1 MKSIKTLYINAY
13 TGISPAAWWLSLVML
28 INRSGTMVVPFMTL
42 YLTETQHF
50 PIGKASMVMA
60 VFGMGAICGG
70 VLGGKLTDRFGF
82 YNIQLSA
89 LLSGGVMFILLGQV
103 TDFKAICA
111 CTFALALLNE
121 TFRPANATAI
131 AHYSSAET
139 RTRSYSL
146 NRLAVNLGWAAGGAL
161 GGFIA
166 SHSYHLLFWIDGL
179 TNITAALI
187 LLLVL
192 SPARNSATPSHEA
205 KPKPTN
211 TKSAYKDRP
220 YLVFVVLT
228 VLFGMCF
235 FQLFAT
241 MPVYFKQQLHL
252 TPFLIGCVMALN
264 GLLVAAF
271 EMPLVFTLEHN
282 KNYMRFMVWGTILI
296 AMSFLV
302 FNLLP
307 GQLSLAI
314 ISTLFVT
321 IGEMLSMPFMNT
333 YWTSRTTPQNRGQ
346 YAGLYTVAWSV
357 AQIIGPYSGGQIA
370 QHWGYNILWWIVGAL
385 GLICASGMHWL
396 RIRTTAVATT
406 PSAI

>member
-1 MKSIKTLYINAY
+1 
-13 TGISPAAWWLSLVML
+13 
-28 INRSGTMVVPFMTL
+28 
-42 YLTETQHF
+42 
-50 PIGKASMVMA
+50 MA

-70 VLGGKLTDRFGF
+70 VLGGKLTDKFGF

-131 AHYSSAET
+131 AHYSNEET

-146 NRLAVNLGWAAGGAL
+146 NRLAINLGWAAGGAL

-192 SPARNSATPSHEA
+192 SPSRNSATPTHEP
-205 KPKPTN
+205 KPKSVG
-211 TKSAYKDRP
+211 TKSAYNDRP

-228 VLFGMCF
+228 ILFAMCF

-296 AMSFLV
+296 ACSFLV

-321 IGEMLSMPFMNT
+321 VGEMLSMPFMNT
-333 YWTSRTTPQNRGQ
+333 YWISRTTQQNRGQ

-370 QHWGYNILWWIVGAL
+370 QHWGYDILWWIVGAV

-396 RIRTTAVATT
+396 RIRTTATRTT
-406 PSAI
+406 PTI